1 MHFECLRCKNKIR
14 MQFPVYRCECGGNL
28 WLELDYDELSKSVA
42 WPGAEEI
49 LREGVFAFGQLL
61 PSGHTASPYRHL
73 IGPTA
78 LLTDRDVA
86 QQLGLREL
94 WIKDDTRLP
103 SCSFKDRG
111 SSVVVA
117 LAKKMGLGEVTTA
130 STGNAGC
137 SMACLCADLGLPC
150 TVFVPAKAPVAKVQQ
165 LQIYGARVVKVEGT
179 YDDAFELSFEVSQR
193 MGWLN
198 RSTGWNPMT
207 REGKKSV
214 SFELAWQLGRE
225 VPDVVLVST
234 GDGNILSGV
243 YKGFYDLLKMGWI
256 NRVPRLVAVQSSQ
269 SRAIAAAWERRRAG
283 ASLEECVVAVEATT
297 LADSISVGFPRDAD
311 GALRALEES
320 DGWVQ
325 EVEDSEILA
334 AVRELASKWALFA
347 EPAGAAAYAG
357 LLRGLREGRIASG
370 SSVAVLVTGNGLK
383 DPKAALEGLVAPL
396 SVPND
401 VGAAMRAL
409 EGAARRV

>member
-1 MHFECLRCKNKIR
+1 
-14 MQFPVYRCECGGNL
+14 MQYPIYRCECGGNL
-28 WLELDYDELSKSVA
+28 WLELDYEELKKSEA
-42 WPGAEEI
+42 WPGAEDL
-49 LREGVFAFGQLL
+49 LREGVFAFGRLL
-61 PSGHTASPYRHL
+61 PSGLPASPYRHL
-73 IGPTA
+73 IGPTP

-86 QQLGLREL
+86 QELGLREL

-117 LAKKMGLGEVTTA
+117 MAKAMGLGEVTTA

-137 SMACLCADLGLPC
+137 SMACLCADLGIAC
-150 TVFVPAKAPVAKVQQ
+150 TVFVPAKAPVAKIQQ

-179 YDDAFELSFEVSQR
+179 YDDAFELSFEVSER

-214 SFELAWQLGRE
+214 SLELAWQLGRE
-225 VPDVVLVST
+225 VPDLVLVST

-243 YKGFYDLLKMGWI
+243 YKGFYDLMKMGWTS
-256 NRVPRLVAVQSSQ
+256 RVPRLVAVQSTQ
-269 SRAIAAAWERRRAG
+269 SRAIAAAWERRRSG
-283 ASLEECVVAVEATT
+283 VRLEECVVPVEATT
-297 LADSISVGFPRDAD
+297 LADSISVGLPRDAD

-325 EVEDSEILA
+325 EVEDAEILA
-334 AVRELASKWALFA
+334 AIRELASKWALFA
-347 EPAGAAAYAG
+347 EPAGATAYAG
-357 LLRGLREGRIASG
+357 LMRGLREGRIQRG
-370 SSVAVLVTGNGLK
+370 STVAVLVTGNGLK
-383 DPKAALEGLVAPL
+383 DPKAALEGLPPAL
-396 SVPND
+396 TVPKD
-401 VGAAMRAL
+401 VKAAMKAL
-409 EGAARRV
+409 EHSRRV